1 MAESSAGD
9 REPGLLAQFLLPRRR
24 PGRKPGWSAIVPVVV
39 IAAGFLFATTASTAR
54 GTQLRED
61 RRVQLSDAIRQR
73 QADANRSEKRAAALR
88 SQVEA
93 DTSRQGRSDARVR
106 AQQHRADRSKA
117 GAGLTAVHGPALT
130 VSLDD
135 APRQPDR
142 QLPSG
147 ATPDDVVVH
156 QQDVQAVVNALWA
169 GGAEAM
175 SIMDVRVIST
185 SAVRCVGNTLLLSG
199 QVFSPP
205 FVIVAIGDRSRMKAA
220 LDAAPGVQAFRAA
233 AKDWGLGYE
242 VKEDDDVRVPAYDG
256 SVSLSDARVPR

>member
-1 MAESSAGD
+1 MADSSAAD
-9 REPGLLAQFLLPRRR
+9 RRAGLLAQFLLPRRR
-24 PGRKPGWSAIVPVVV
+24 PGRKPGWSAIVPLVVV
-39 IAAGFLFATTASTAR
+39 AAGFLFATTASTAR

-61 RRVQLSDAIRQR
+61 RRVQLSDTIRQR
-73 QADANRSEKRAAALR
+73 QSDVARSEKRAARLR
-88 SQVEA
+88 DDVEA

-106 AQQHRADRSKA
+106 AQQKRGDGSKA
-117 GAGLTAVHGPALT
+117 AAGLTAVHGPALR

-135 APRQPDR
+135 APRQPNR
-142 QLPSG
+142 QLPDG
-147 ATPDDVVVH
+147 ASPDDVVVH

-175 SIMDVRVIST
+175 SIMNVRVIST

-205 FVIVAIGDRSRMKAA
+205 FVIVAIGDRSRLTAA
-220 LDAAPGVQAFRAA
+220 LDRAPGVRAFRAA

-242 VKEDDDVRVPAYDG
+242 VREESDVRLPAYEG
-256 SVSLSDARVPR
+256 SSSLSHAQVPR